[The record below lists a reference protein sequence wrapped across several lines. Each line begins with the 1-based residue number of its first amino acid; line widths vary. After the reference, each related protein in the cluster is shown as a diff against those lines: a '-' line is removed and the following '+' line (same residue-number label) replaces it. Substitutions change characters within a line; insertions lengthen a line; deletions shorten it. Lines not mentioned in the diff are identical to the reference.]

1 MRCSCWVITSMRSS
15 GAMLVPSIGER
26 WLNPVSPARQRQA
39 KPNYSRFTGIG
50 RPPNSVMRAP
60 RRRWKDA
67 IDMYAPVVKSAKRLH
82 EFILDANHSAV
93 LLGDIVSDAE
103 RGPDVGY
110 RFLMVVFDRRWKD
123 PVAFI

>member
-1 MRCSCWVITSMRSS
+1 
-15 GAMLVPSIGER
+15 
-26 WLNPVSPARQRQA
+26 
-39 KPNYSRFTGIG
+39 
-50 RPPNSVMRAP
+50 
-60 RRRWKDA
+60 
-67 IDMYAPVVKSAKRLH
+67 MYAPVVKSAKRLH

-123 PVAFI
+123 PVAFISSETNRSDPGAGSHYLCAFLAGGRRNFGAHDDWADRRNFEPAALQLAKELAIE